1 MDIKVFKKL
10 QALTPVEVAQQRS
23 HTVSDDIPP
32 QALDLDSTRS
42 NKLPVLNDY
51 FFRNRNIFISKHN
64 RFAPYPTHTHQFL
77 EINYMLRGHVTEIVN
92 GQPLTLSEGDVLLLD
107 AGSTHSIGVAG
118 QNDLLI
124 NILFRDRNISLDL
137 LNQIHSAK
145 SVLYD
150 FLLNRVDAQT
160 QDLQYI
166 LFSGQDNGSIQA
178 TIDGLIEEYYQP
190 TDFSDTIIQ
199 SSLTIL
205 IAKLI
210 RSYHVHAKPT
220 SASQLMAIKMLSDIR
235 EHYATTTLEA
245 LAADYAYNK
254 NYLGNL
260 FHREV
265 GKTFSQA
272 LTEERLI
279 HARELIQTTDQPIS
293 VVCAQVGI
301 SNRSFFY
308 HKYAEKFGHTPK
320 ADRQL
325 AVNPDSVLVDPVKLF
340 R

>member
-1 MDIKVFKKL
+1 MDMTVFKKL
-10 QALTPVEVAQQRS
+10 QALTPVEVEQQRT
-23 HTVSDDIPP
+23 HTVSDDLPP
-32 QALDLDSTRS
+32 QALDLASTHV
-42 NKLPVLNDY
+42 NNLPVLNDY

-92 GQPLTLSEGDVLLLD
+92 GQKLVLSEGDVLLLD
-107 AGSTHSIGVAG
+107 AGSTHSIGAAG

-124 NILFRDRNISLDL
+124 NILFRDRNISIDL
-137 LNQIHSAK
+137 LNQIQSAK

-150 FLLNRVDAQT
+150 FLLNRIDSQNET
-160 QDLQYI
+160 MQYI
-166 LFSGQDNGSIQA
+166 LFSAQSSGTIQA
-178 TIDGLIEEYYQP
+178 TIDDLIDEYYQP
-190 TDFSDTIIQ
+190 GDFSDTIIQ

-210 RSYHVHAKPT
+210 RNYHVQARPA
-220 SASQLMAIKMLSDIR
+220 SASQKMAIKMLSAIR
-235 EHYATTTLEA
+235 EHYPTVTLEA
-245 LAADYAYNK
+245 LADDYAYNK

-279 HARELIQTTDQPIS
+279 HARELIQSTDEAIS

-308 HKYAEKFGHTPK
+308 HKYADKFGHTPK
-320 ADRQL
+320 ADRRPEPKLNQSL
-325 AVNPDSVLVDPVKLF
+325 SDPVMLF
-340 R
+340 K